1 MLISPATLDD
11 IPALADLINRAY
23 RGEAAHAGWTTEGHL
38 LDGLRADAAL
48 LREMVAVPHTQ
59 FLKKEVDGALVG
71 CVYLEPRG
79 DAVYLSLL
87 AVDPA
92 RQSQGLGQRLLLA
105 AEAFT
110 QRLKRHQ
117 IKISVLEAR
126 PELLAWYERQG
137 YQRLGQPVPFPSST
151 RFGRPRQPLQLVMM
165 AKKVQE

>member
-1 MLISPATLDD
+1 MLISPATHED

-38 LDGLRADAAL
+38 LDGPRADAAL

-59 FLKKEVDGALVG
+59 FLKKEIDGKLVG

-79 DAVYLSLL
+79 SAMYLSLL

-92 RQSQGLGQRLLLA
+92 QQSQGLGRALLLA

-110 QRLKRHQ
+110 QRLKRCQ
-117 IKISVLEAR
+117 IKISVLADR

-137 YQRLGQPVPFPSST
+137 YQRTGTSEPFPSGT
-151 RFGRPRQPLQLVMM
+151 RFGRPRQPLTLVMM
-165 AKKVQE
+165 AKEI

>member
-1 MLISPATLDD
+1 MLISPATLAD

-38 LDGLRADAAL
+38 LDGPRADEAL

-59 FLKKEVDGALVG
+59 FLKKEIDGALVG
-71 CVYLEPRG
+71 CVYLEPQG
-79 DAVYLSLL
+79 NAVYLSLL

-92 RQSQGLGQRLLLA
+92 QQSQGLGRALLLA
-105 AEAFT
+105 AEAFA

-117 IKISVLEAR
+117 LKISVLAAR

-137 YQRLGQPVPFPSST
+137 YQRTGTSEPFPAST
-151 RFGRPRQPLQLVMM
+151 RFGRPRQPLTLVML
-165 AKKVQE
+165 AKEV

>member
-59 FLKKEVDGALVG
+59 FLKKEIDGALVG

-79 DAVYLSLL
+79 NAVYLSLL

-92 RQSQGLGQRLLLA
+92 QQSQGLGRALLLA

-110 QRLKRHQ
+110 QRLKRCQ

-137 YQRLGQPVPFPSST
+137 YQRLGQTEPFPSST

-165 AKKVQE
+165 AKEVG

>member
-38 LDGLRADAAL
+38 LDGPRASADL

-59 FLKKEVDGALVG
+59 FLKKELDGALVG

-79 DAVYLSLL
+79 NAVYLSLL

-92 RQSQGLGQRLLLA
+92 RQSQGLGRELLLA
-105 AEAFT
+105 SEAFT
-110 QRLKRHQ
+110 QRLKRCQ
-117 IKISVLEAR
+117 IKISVLAAR
-126 PELLAWYERQG
+126 SELVAWYERQG
-137 YQRLGQPVPFPSST
+137 YRPTGQSEPFPSGT
-151 RFGRPRQPLQLVMM
+151 RFGRPRQPLTLVMM
-165 AKKVQE
+165 AKEWGG

>member
-1 MLISPATLDD
+1 MLISPATLAD

-38 LDGLRADAAL
+38 LDGPRADAAL
-48 LREMVAVPHTQ
+48 LGEMVAVPHTQ
-59 FLKKEVDGALVG
+59 FLKKEKDGALVG

-79 DAVYLSLL
+79 NAVYLSLL

-92 RQSQGLGQRLLLA
+92 QQSQGLGRALLLA

-110 QRLKRHQ
+110 QRLKRHK
-117 IKISVLEAR
+117 IKISVLADR

-137 YQRLGQPVPFPSST
+137 YQRLGTSEPFPSGT
-151 RFGRPRQPLQLVMM
+151 RFGRPRQPLTLVMM
-165 AKKVQE
+165 AKEVGG